1 MTIDEGL
8 TTTVVRHLAGPA
20 LFWPMSLAAA
30 VPTSLR
36 RDIGLCDD
44 GRVLRRFYV
53 DNFRCLVNFEFM
65 PEAVNLLL
73 GRNGSGKSTLFD
85 AMKTVERVLNGHS
98 LQSVLTPATLPWW
111 DSRRLQRFELEVV
124 EADRLFHYVLGVAQP
139 LADVPRIV
147 EERLV
152 VDGLTQISLSNGFLT
167 LPGLAKPITF
177 EGKQSVLATG
187 LASTPVIATFLRLVR
202 GLLVFRLNPWSF
214 DIDAREE
221 SASLNV
227 DGSNLVA
234 FLKSWSQAD
243 PEAFVEWK
251 RRALRALPHFE
262 NLQLRELVPGFR
274 MLVGSKHIDGQEKL
288 LNLASFSEG
297 ERVRLALQ
305 AIAGLSTTA
314 IGLDEPDN
322 FLSPSEVQPLLRS
335 FTVDSPRAKPSQLM
349 VITHHPESIDYLAS
363 YATWLFERDDDGLS
377 RIRKMEFNREGGER
391 PTDELLAHLA

>member
-1 MTIDEGL
+1 MK
-8 TTTVVRHLAGPA
+8 RFRAACGP
-20 LFWPMSLAAA
+20 
-30 VPTSLR
+30 
-36 RDIGLCDD
+36 CDD
-44 GRVLRRFYV
+44 DRVLRRFYV
-53 DNFRCLVNFEFM
+53 DNFRCLVNFEFK

-111 DSRRLQRFELEVV
+111 DSRRVQRFELEVV
-124 EADRLFHYVLGVAQP
+124 DDVDDAVFHYALGVAQP
-139 LADVPRIV
+139 LADAPRIV
-147 EERLV
+147 EERLI
-152 VDGLTQISLSNGFLT
+152 VDGVTQISLGNGLLS
-167 LPGLAKPITF
+167 LPGVAKPITF

-187 LASTPVIATFLRLVR
+187 LGSTPAIATFLRLVR

-221 SASLNV
+221 STALNV

-262 NLQLRELVPGFR
+262 DVQLRELVPGFR
-274 MLVGSKHIDGQEKL
+274 MLVGSKHIDGKEKL

-305 AIAGLSTTA
+305 AIAGLGATA

-322 FLSPSEVQPLLRS
+322 FLAPSEVQPILRT
-335 FTVDSPRAKPSQLM
+335 FTVDSPRTKPPQLM
-349 VITHHPESIDYLAS
+349 IVTHHPESIDYLAS
-363 YATWLFERDDDGLS
+363 YATWLFERNDEGLS
-377 RIRKMEFNREGGER
+377 RVRRIEFNRDGGER
-391 PTDELLAHLA
+391 PTDELLAQLA